1 MPPQSQRYTV
11 RLIKCPHFFF
21 FQMTL
26 IEKTE
31 TDEEEIIVM
40 SFPKIKNKPS
50 FNLLFLDVIWIGHI
64 INLTVH

>member
-1 MPPQSQRYTV
+1 
-11 RLIKCPHFFF
+11 
-21 FQMTL
+21 MTL